1 MGLSQLLAVGRSVR
15 TIKDGPARYKMTQQ
29 NFLPKFGGENAA
41 EPRAAEEV
49 PPVAEAAPGSAQ
61 SAPSAS
67 SAVVAEEA
75 RDEREPGPAKAALF
89 VEATKKLRPF
99 SGWSLFK
106 NPFGRFRARE
116 TRTAPLQT
124 ELLLDSVKPMRNDLT
139 NRP

>member
-29 NFLPKFGGENAA
+29 NLLPKFGEENAA
-41 EPRAAEEV
+41 EPRAAKDV
-49 PPVAEAAPGSAQ
+49 PPAAAPGSAQ
-61 SAPSAS
+61 PAPAAFS
-67 SAVVAEEA
+67 SVVTEA
-75 RDEREPGPAKAALF
+75 GRDESEPGPAKAALF

-106 NPFGRFRARE
+106 NPFGRFLARE

-139 NRP
+139 DRP